1 MTVAVS
7 GATGALGALVAQGL
21 LEAGSAPRLVV
32 RDPARA
38 AQLPGAQVARAT
50 YEDSDAMARA
60 LDGVETFFLVSGHE
74 APDRVALH
82 RSAIEGARRA
92 GVARIVYT
100 SFMGAAPQATFTYAR
115 DHSLTE
121 QAVRAAGIRLTSLRD
136 SLYADVAPWFVGPDG
151 VIRAPAG
158 DGRVAW
164 VARRDVARL
173 AVAVLTQAGHEDQ
186 VYDVSG
192 PRSIDL
198 HETAHELA
206 RVTGRPIRY
215 HPETLEEAR
224 ASRAGNPPWL
234 VEGWIG
240 SYVALATGEGAVTS
254 HTIEHVTGV
263 PPLSF
268 GAFLDAEPNA
278 WAHLV

>member
-1 MTVAVS
+1 MTVAVA
-7 GATGALGALVAQGL
+7 GATGALGGLVARGL
-21 LEAGSAPRLVV
+21 HDAGEAPRLLV

-38 AQLPGAQVARAT
+38 PQLPGAEVAQAA
-50 YEDSDAMARA
+50 YEDVEAMTRA
-60 LDGVETFFLVSGHE
+60 LEGVDTWFMVSGHE
-74 APDRVALH
+74 DPDRVALH

-92 GVARIVYT
+92 GVRRIVYT
-100 SFMGAAPQATFTYAR
+100 SFMGAAPHATFTYAR
-115 DHSLTE
+115 DHSATE
-121 QAVRAAGIRLTSLRD
+121 QAVRAAGISLTSLRNA
-136 SLYADVAPWFVGPDG
+136 LYADVAPWFVGHDG

-173 AVAVLTQAGHEDQ
+173 AVAVLTSGGHEDQ

-192 PRSIDL
+192 PRSLDL
-198 HETAHELA
+198 HETAAELA
-206 RVTGRPIRY
+206 RVTGRRITY
-215 HPETLEEAR
+215 HPETLEEAWD
-224 ASRAGNPPWL
+224 SRAGSPEWL

-268 GAFLDAEPNA
+268 GAFLDADPHA
-278 WAHLV
+278 WVHLV